1 VDASLDGGPHQ
12 VNRITRGSYFVQ
24 NWGVSVLTATTP
36 AALARLARKLPA
48 DGLFQRFLVWHIR
61 SMQERDESILD
72 RSVEQARLAYEERLG
87 AMFGQ
92 FASASENPIVRLSP
106 DAAAL
111 YAAEER
117 RLRVLTESA
126 EAVSEGFA
134 AHVAKHAGMLAR
146 VALTFHA
153 ASDELM
159 AKDGSPG
166 HPCTAQLSA
175 TTMQLAIRFMRRAYQ
190 HAYVIYGECLGAG
203 SPMDLARAMARS
215 ILADQKESFNRRE
228 ITHHCKAWRGATEW
242 QRKAALSSLE
252 DLGWIEGD
260 VVPQLRGGRW
270 LVNPRVHALFA
281 SEAEAARERR
291 KQVRDAIRGEDA

>member
-1 VDASLDGGPHQ
+1 
-12 VNRITRGSYFVQ
+12 
-24 NWGVSVLTATTP
+24 
-36 AALARLARKLPA
+36 
-48 DGLFQRFLVWHIR
+48 
-61 SMQERDESILD
+61 
-72 RSVEQARLAYEERLG
+72 
-87 AMFGQ
+87 
-92 FASASENPIVRLSP
+92 
-106 DAAAL
+106 
-111 YAAEER
+111 
-117 RLRVLTESA
+117 
-126 EAVSEGFA
+126 
-134 AHVAKHAGMLAR
+134 
-146 VALTFHA
+146 
-153 ASDELM
+153 
-159 AKDGSPG
+159 
-166 HPCTAQLSA
+166 
-175 TTMQLAIRFMRRAYQ
+175 MQLAIRFMRRAYQ